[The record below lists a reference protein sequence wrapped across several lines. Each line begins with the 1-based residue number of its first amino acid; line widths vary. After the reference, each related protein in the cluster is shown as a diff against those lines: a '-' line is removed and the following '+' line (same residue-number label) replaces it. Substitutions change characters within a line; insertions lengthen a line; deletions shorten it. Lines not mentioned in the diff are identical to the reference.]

1 MIRLKEELPPLLH
14 VSSAVE
20 DALASEINDLTES
33 LYDAILDLREQL
45 SAVKTVKPVAEQ
57 AAAYRK
63 QVVPAM
69 ERLRTVADALETLI
83 PQDRWPFPC
92 YSEILYNI

>member
-1 MIRLKEELPPLLH
+1 MIKLKEEMPPLLH
-14 VSSAVE
+14 VSAAVE
-20 DALASEINDLTES
+20 DALASEINDLTAS
-33 LYDAILDLREQL
+33 LYDAITDLREHL
-45 SAVKTVKPVAEQ
+45 METKRVSPVTEQ

-63 QVVPAM
+63 NVVPAM
-69 ERLRTVADALETLI
+69 ERLRALADALETLI